1 MKRIIAATIST
12 TAVLLS
18 AGVLAAPADARTC
31 PPASVGGPT
40 VATITVKGKT
50 VPIKS
55 VTFRNGQ
62 SLNPPATNR
71 AAGISARNAPLRA
84 KKGTTIIT
92 WHVRYGVGCNGT
104 LNTVLRMPIGSTF
117 TTQEVGGPVRTFK
130 ITKKFVVP
138 KTGLKNSWFRKNG
151 PHRLVLLTCADL
163 VGGVFRKTE
172 AVIAAPVRTVPAPTT
187 TATATAPAPVPAPT
201 VTTPS

>member
-12 TAVLLS
+12 TAVLLA

-40 VATITVKGKT
+40 VANITVKGKT

-62 SLNPPATNR
+62 ALNPPATNR

-138 KTGLKNSWFRKNG
+138 KTGLKSSWFRKNG

-172 AVIAAPVRTVPAPTT
+172 AVIAAPVRTIPAPTP
-187 TATATAPAPVPAPT
+187 APAPTPRAHRDLPAG
-201 VTTPS
+201 

>member
-1 MKRIIAATIST
+1 MKRVAIATMA
-12 TAVLLS
+12 TAVALL
-18 AGVLAAPADARTC
+18 AGAVGAAPADARTC

-55 VTFRNGQ
+55 VTFPNGGT
-62 SLNPPATNR
+62 LYPPATNK
-71 AAGISARNAPLRA
+71 AAGISKRNAPLRA

-92 WHVRYGVGCNGT
+92 WHVRYGTGCNGA
-104 LNTVLRMPIGSTF
+104 LNTVLKMPIGSTF

-130 ITKKFVVP
+130 ITKRFVVP
-138 KTGLKNSWFRKNG
+138 KTGLKSSWFRKNG

-163 VGGVFRKTE
+163 VSGVFRKTE
-172 AVIAAPVRTVPAPTT
+172 AVIAAPVRTPAKPAVPVT
-187 TATATAPAPVPAPT
+187 TA
-201 VTTPS
+201 S

>member
-1 MKRIIAATIST
+1 MKRTIAATVT
-12 TAVLLS
+12 MAAALLAS
-18 AGVLAAPADARTC
+18 GAIAAPADARTC
-31 PPASVGGPT
+31 PPASTGGPT

-62 SLNPPATNR
+62 ALNPPATNL

-92 WHVRYGVGCNGT
+92 WHVRYGVGCNGA
-104 LNTVLRMPIGSTF
+104 LNPVLKMPIGSTF
-117 TTQEVGGPVRTFK
+117 TTREANGAERTFK

-163 VGGVFRKTE
+163 VDGQFRKTE
-172 AVIAAPVRTVPAPTT
+172 AVIAAPVRTVPAPTP
-187 TATATAPAPVPAPT
+187 TATTTAPT
-201 VTTPS
+201 VAPTG